1 MVIMIKNS
9 LFQKAFF
16 VSMFFLFINVDLFS
30 QEPNPD
36 NRFNIGFEG
45 GYQYTNVYDS
55 EAFTV
60 LPKGKSG
67 YNFGLFG
74 DYKLGGSIKLGLG
87 LYLDK
92 RGFKSNDYLSPIG
105 ELQSDDSI
113 YVSYAS
119 YYQTNLDYS
128 LNYLTIPVSLIYYR
142 ESEKISI
149 YLKASLYYSLLLS
162 ANKDGSTELYI
173 FPDHAPNFEAE
184 ELRVPGSTITNFNN
198 EDVFDDFNTDDW
210 GVQLNIGLLYKLN
223 DRIGIHFSP
232 GLTLAFQQLYAD
244 PIRSS
249 KWNNIYRVNVG
260 FNYKLKN

>member
-1 MVIMIKNS
+1 MVTMIKNT

-16 VSMFFLFINVDLFS
+16 VSILFLFINTNLFS
-30 QEPNPD
+30 QQPKPET
-36 NRFNIGFEG
+36 RFNIGFEG
-45 GYQYTNVYDS
+45 GYQYTSIYDS
-55 EAFTV
+55 EAYSV

-67 YNFGLFG
+67 FNFGLFG

-87 LYLDK
+87 FYLDK
-92 RGFKSNDYLSPIG
+92 RGFKSNDLSPIQ

-119 YYQTNLDYS
+119 YYQTNLNYTFS
-128 LNYLTIPVSLIYYR
+128 YLTIPVSLIYYR
-142 ESEKISI
+142 ESDKISM
-149 YLKASLYYSLLLS
+149 YLKASIYYSLLIS

-173 FPDHAPNFEAE
+173 YPDHAENFEAE

-210 GVQLNIGLLYKLN
+210 GVQLNLGILYKLT

-244 PIRSS
+244 PVRSS

>member
-9 LFQKAFF
+9 LFYNAFF
-16 VSMFFLFINVDLFS
+16 VSLLVLLINTDLFAQ
-30 QEPNPD
+30 QEKSN
-36 NRFNIGFEG
+36 NRISIGFEG

-67 YNFGLFG
+67 YNFGVFG
-74 DYKLGGSIKLGLG
+74 DYKLGASIKFGLG

-119 YYQTNLDYS
+119 FYQTDLDYS
-128 LNYLTIPVSLIYYR
+128 FNYLTIPVSLIYYR

-162 ANKDGSTELYI
+162 ASKNGSTELYI

-198 EDVFDDFNTDDW
+198 EDVFDNFNTDDW
-210 GVQLNIGLLYKLN
+210 GVQLNLGLIYKLN
-223 DRIGIHFSP
+223 DRVGIHFSP

-244 PIRSS
+244 PVRSS

-260 FNYKLKN
+260 INYKLKN